1 MTTEKDL
8 ADRRYLAT
16 YIIESAIIDA
26 ISRAHPS
33 LTLHSARDI
42 YKEWKDEEDG
52 MIAVDRLVTLV
63 L

>member
-8 ADRRYLAT
+8 ANRRYLAT

-42 YKEWKDEEDG
+42 YREWRNEEDG
-52 MIAVDRLVTLV
+52 AIAVDRLVTLII
-63 L
+63 